1 MSHPHNSSHDS
12 AYYGSSSGLSTSG
25 PDGDLPPFQAFP
37 AARDSRSRPNSG
49 NTPPQQDLGVAHGS
63 SQRYRTADDANTR
76 RSGHPSLT
84 DDPAYRERQ
93 RTSTLPEFTPFPSAS
108 PGHRYAPPEGARAP
122 QPRPIPSQ
130 PYAAETGSSYLPV
143 PPANAIRVPL
153 QVLKL

>member
-12 AYYGSSSGLSTSG
+12 TYYGSGSGLSTSG
-25 PDGDLPPFQAFP
+25 PDGDLPPFKLFLQPGTA
-37 AARDSRSRPNSG
+37 
-49 NTPPQQDLGVAHGS
+49 GVAHGS

-122 QPRPIPSQ
+122 QPRPIPPQ